1 MDFENELHAA
11 LANNERFITADGRLD
26 AAHVMEAAH
35 AQDTEL
41 MAEILESPVL
51 SDVLT
56 RQFGNVVY
64 IDCSRLARE
73 ISVDTAVKMME
84 AVE

>member
-26 AAHVMEAAH
+26 AAHVMEAAY

-41 MAEILESPVL
+41 MAAILESPVL
-51 SDVLT
+51 SDVLI

-73 ISVDTAVKMME
+73 ISVDAAVKLME
-84 AVE
+84 AAE

>member
-11 LANNERFITADGRLD
+11 LANNERFITTDGKLD

-35 AQDTEL
+35 SQDAEL
-41 MAEILESPVL
+41 MAAILASPVL

-84 AVE
+84 AAE